1 MPAPVPDSSQ
11 RRIVYAASD
20 SRVVMHVVD
29 PTEGNELHLI
39 DASEAVEAI
48 NRSTAAEKK
57 RFLWCKDQPLCKDQ
71 T

>member
-20 SRVVMHVVD
+20 SRVSMHVVN

-39 DASEAVEAI
+39 DASEAVEA
-48 NRSTAAEKK
+48 T
-57 RFLWCKDQPLCKDQ
+57 
-71 T
+71 